1 MAKMVNMKVEG
12 NVGFKKMEAMA
23 KGRRLAGET
32 QEGRR
37 LKEPNL
43 AKAEIERV

>member
-1 MAKMVNMKVEG
+1 MVNMKVEG
-12 NVGFKKMEAMA
+12 NGGLEKMEVRA

-32 QEGRR
+32 YKGRR
-37 LKEPNL
+37 RKAPNL